1 MAQSRV
7 QKGKSKKSKFPIWG
21 IGIIVVLVVVIAGY
35 AIVRFSQASSG
46 HSYKT
51 VDNGKLSG
59 GVQTVE
65 KSGYG
70 KFRIIGNNPVTASWA
85 GCSISSSLLGGC
97 SGNEYEPTDNQ
108 MCFKVYMEPN
118 SIGTLTSSIDTP
130 LSPFNQLIKKQ
141 ITSQGQMEV
150 KTVCQDISTITSAVN
165 VTSLKAKVTQ
175 SQGKIGVQSIW
186 VVHPY

>member
-7 QKGKSKKSKFPIWG
+7 QKGKSKKSKFPMWG

-51 VDNGKLSG
+51 VDNGGLNG
-59 GVQTVE
+59 GVQTID

-70 KFRIIGNNPVTASWA
+70 KFRVVGNNPVTASWA

-97 SGNEYEPTDNQ
+97 SGNEYESIDNQ
-108 MCFKVYMEPN
+108 MCVKVYMDPN
-118 SIGTLTSSIDTP
+118 STGTFSSSIDTP
-130 LSPFNQLIKKQ
+130 LSPLNQVLKKQ
-141 ITSQGQMEV
+141 FSSQGQMEV
-150 KTVCQDISTITSAVN
+150 KTVCQDITSITSAVN

-186 VVHPY
+186 VVHP